1 MSHAAGTAHDEA
13 GRGGGRPRVRVLGP
27 TVGDVQEINIKKS
40 IAVVVVVDTSILDND
55 IHTSI
60 IAMTMTMM
68 V

>member
-1 MSHAAGTAHDEA
+1 
-13 GRGGGRPRVRVLGP
+13 LGP